1 MPELP
6 DEAEEILEH
15 MWISVEEGAPPPDL
29 ENFAAD
35 TVELLERKG
44 MVNTAGSHIELTEE
58 GRRSARG
65 CVRRHRLA
73 ERLLADVLD
82 SADEQL
88 HAAGCKFEHGLH
100 YGLEEKVCAALG
112 HPRVC
117 PHGKPIPPG
126 ECCRRPE
133 SEAGPML
140 ARLSDMK
147 AGDEGVIAYLHS
159 NQQDDL
165 RKLMA
170 MGALPRVA
178 VTIEQR
184 FPSFLIK
191 LDNSRFAI
199 DAEMAGQIY
208 VRRTNRRH

>member
-1 MPELP
+1 MAELP
-6 DEAEEILEH
+6 DKAEEILEH
-15 MWISVEEGAPPPDL
+15 MWIRAEEGNAPPDL
-29 ENFAAD
+29 GIFPSD
-35 TVELLERKG
+35 VIELLERKKLIDTRG
-44 MVNTAGSHIELTEE
+44 NRVELTED
-58 GRRSARG
+58 GRRNARG

-82 SADEQL
+82 SADEEL

-100 YGLEEKVCAALG
+100 HGLEEKVCAALG

-126 ECCRRPE
+126 ECCRRLE
-133 SEAGPML
+133 SEPGPML

-147 AGDEGVIAYLHS
+147 AGEEGVIAYLHS
-159 NQQDDL
+159 KEQDDL

-170 MGALPRVA
+170 MGALPRVG
-178 VTIEQR
+178 VVLEQR

-191 LDNSRFAI
+191 LGNSRFAV

-208 VRRTNRRH
+208 VRRTNR